1 MKRLA
6 ALFIAIGMFAG
17 ASLTLADDLKTE
29 RVHFKQG
36 MTGTTIKGK
45 IKGYATIH
53 YIVGA
58 QSGQTMMVELQ
69 PKDSIASFN
78 LFAPGKIPGQDEAL
92 FFGDSGG
99 SRFEGVLT
107 VSGDYIIQ
115 VLLFRNEARRNELAK
130 FSLNVEIAA
139 SRQ

>member
-6 ALFIAIGMFAG
+6 ALFIAIGMLAG
-17 ASLTLADDLKTE
+17 ARATLADNLKTE
-29 RVHFKQG
+29 HVHFKQG

-58 QSGQTMMVELQ
+58 QSGQTMTVELQ
-69 PKDSIASFN
+69 SKSSNASFN
-78 LFAPGKIPGQDEAL
+78 LFAPGKIPGKDDAL
-92 FFGDSGG
+92 FFGDSDG

-115 VLLFRNEARRNELAK
+115 VLLFHNEARRNK
-130 FSLNVEIAA
+130 FVNFDLIVEIAA
-139 SRQ
+139 SGG